1 MMATKETEDQIEAR
15 MEAAR
20 NKLSQEVQDK
30 FNKEGDVD
38 ERDRRL
44 EAAGRLRRTELVEKA
59 APAAKAKAGVVT
71 KEQLAKSGL
80 TLREYMNKQQGKTAR
95 GGAPA
100 KAPSKV
106 SAPAVSSSYR
116 SEGANKAKP
125 AASSGNVSSAA
136 PAPKPKAL
144 AISSGVLKQREA
156 DEKRREERRELGRQ
170 QDAKAMAEKEKFAK
184 DLSNDPKQMAIRKER
199 ESEKSMSPAERSA
212 ARGKAVKEFFGM
224 AKGGSVRG
232 SGIAQRGVRKCK
244 MV

>member
-1 MMATKETEDQIEAR
+1 MAKETEDQIEAR

-44 EAAGRLRRTELVEKA
+44 ESAGRLRRTEPVEKA
-59 APAAKAKAGVVT
+59 MPVAKAKPAIIT
-71 KEQLAKSGL
+71 KEQLAKSGFSN
-80 TLREYMNKQQGKTAR
+80 LRDYMNAQKGTKR
-95 GGAPA
+95 RDGAAPDR
-100 KAPSKV
+100 KA

-116 SEGANKAKP
+116 SEGSSKAKP
-125 AASSGNVSSAA
+125 AASSGNVSSAT
-136 PAPKPKAL
+136 PAAKPKAL

-170 QDAKAMAEKEKFAK
+170 QDAKAAADKEKFAK
-184 DLSNDPKQMAIRKER
+184 DLSSDPKQVAIRKDKEA
-199 ESEKSMSPAERSA
+199 EKNMSSGQRSA